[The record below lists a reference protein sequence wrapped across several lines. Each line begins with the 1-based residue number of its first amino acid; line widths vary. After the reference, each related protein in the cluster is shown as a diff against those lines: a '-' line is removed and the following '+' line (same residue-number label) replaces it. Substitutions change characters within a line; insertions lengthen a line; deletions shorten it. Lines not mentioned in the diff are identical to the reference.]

1 MIKKLGQGALIR
13 KMDCQSAFRL
23 LPCYLGD
30 LDLLGFT
37 LRGQYFVDK
46 MVPMGLKI
54 ACKCWECLAKFLNW
68 LITQRTGSDNIDHYL
83 DDFFFAGES
92 HSDKCQLLML
102 EFSDMCKELGV
113 SIAQEKTEGPSTSLV
128 YLGYLLDTIKSQI
141 KIPGEKILRL
151 LELIDSA
158 LSHKKLTLK
167 ELQSLTGS
175 LKFCAKAMPSA
186 RAFIRRMYASMSNV
200 KKPHHR
206 ICLTLGIKEDLR
218 MWQTYLNDFNGVSY
232 MLDVE
237 WVSSAQLQLYTDSA
251 GGSGLGCGCYL
262 DGAWSF
268 LQWPDQWANSG
279 ILKDIT
285 FLEMV
290 PIALAVMLWKRHFR
304 GLRIQLCTDNMA
316 CLHILNSKSGKSER
330 VMKLVRAIV
339 LWSLQFDFHINAVHV
354 KSADNFTDSISRKQW
369 AKFKSLQPHAD
380 SEPVPIPEEFWK
392 LLPVR

>member
-1 MIKKLGQGALIR
+1 M
-13 KMDCQSAFRL
+13 
-23 LPCYLGD
+23 
-30 LDLLGFT
+30 LD
-37 LRGQYFVDK
+37 
-46 MVPMGLKI
+46 
-54 ACKCWECLAKFLNW
+54 
-68 LITQRTGSDNIDHYL
+68 
-83 DDFFFAGES
+83 
-92 HSDKCQLLML
+92 
-102 EFSDMCKELGV
+102 FSDICKELGV
-113 SIAQEKTEGPSTSLV
+113 PIAQEKTEGPSTSLV

-151 LELIDSA
+151 LELIDNA

-175 LKFCAKAMPSA
+175 LQFCAKAMSSA
-186 RAFIRRMYASMSNV
+186 RAFIFIRRMYASMLNV

-206 ICLTLGIKEDLR
+206 IRLTRGIKEELR
-218 MWQTYLNDFNGVSY
+218 MWQTFLNDFNGASY

-268 LQWPDQWANSG
+268 LQWPDQWAISV

-304 GLRIQLCTDNMA
+304 GLRIQFCTDSMA

-339 LWSLQFDFHINAVHV
+339 LWSLQFDFHANAVHA
-354 KSADNFTDSISRKQW
+354 KSADNFTDSISRK
-369 AKFKSLQPHAD
+369 HAD
-380 SEPVPIPEEFWK
+380 SEPVPVPEEFWK